1 LNEASDAVT
10 NEMHKLDHAVDD
22 TYEEVNRAFQ
32 AFIDVIER
40 RRDEVLSSV
49 KKIAEE
55 KKNVLKDQM
64 TIIETERKR
73 VQDECDG
80 LQYQVEVRNITKKI
94 AHLNNK
100 IDSVSTLIEP
110 RENAFLRFT
119 VKDEDAHRKVTET
132 MQNFGRIA
140 TSKTFPGLCLAKAR
154 KAVTHLASEVIVYAV
169 DYNGEAQVQGGDPL
183 ESSVKREGADTGE
196 EEVPSKVVDHGD
208 GSYSVVFTPVLPGVH
223 LVSVRVFGRSI
234 KESPLQVEVLGE
246 HNPDVVYGSKGSG
259 KDQFN
264 QPVGIAI
271 DDDGF
276 IYVADTGNSRIKVIS
291 PQLKETKHIVGDALE
306 GRSVT
311 GLTLTPSNSLMF
323 CNWRKKTVTEV
334 TSGGEL
340 LSQFNYESLQ
350 EPTTLAVNSQGEIL
364 VVDNASNQIFVFLP
378 GGKFVRKWGSKGC
391 KEGQLGSITAIC
403 CSSDDDV
410 ISADSRLQVFSSE
423 GEYLRTIFQAKEGEI
438 IMCYLIFN
446 PTKFISNIILLI
458 NNKLLI
464 INISSGKGPKGSYGG
479 LFLDPKGFLLAS
491 RQEKSASCIQIFDFS
506 LGTLI
511 FTIDSKE
518 AKLRRPSGLATTQ
531 EGYVIIVDLG
541 NDCIKKFSRNQ
552 GKKWGFRSMRKPT
565 LILVTLLNHKEPKNK
580 RYLKCTL

>member
-1 LNEASDAVT
+1 
-10 NEMHKLDHAVDD
+10 
-22 TYEEVNRAFQ
+22 
-32 AFIDVIER
+32 
-40 RRDEVLSSV
+40 
-49 KKIAEE
+49 
-55 KKNVLKDQM
+55 M

-271 DDDGF
+271 DDEGF

-340 LSQFNYESLQ
+340 LSQFSYESLQ

-423 GEYLRTIFQAKEGEI
+423 GEYLRTIFQAK
-438 IMCYLIFN
+438 
-446 PTKFISNIILLI
+446 
-458 NNKLLI
+458 
-464 INISSGKGPKGSYGG
+464 GKGPKGSYGG

-491 RQEKSASCIQIFDFS
+491 RQEKNASCIQIFDFS

-541 NDCIKKFSRNQ
+541 NDCIKKF
-552 GKKWGFRSMRKPT
+552 
-565 LILVTLLNHKEPKNK
+565 
-580 RYLKCTL
+580 RYM